1 MPLSRVRLT
10 VGVPRADAL
19 YDYLRQA
26 ILSGELA
33 PNERLIE
40 TEIARQ
46 TGVSR
51 TPVREALHKLL
62 VDQLVHDTGR
72 GLVVRSVT
80 LEQLSDLCAVREV
93 LEGMASRLAAMRR
106 PNLELAQLG
115 YATDDFNAA
124 SQAGDIPRLVEL
136 NGRFHE
142 IIWLASGNRYLAEL
156 LQSLR
161 ERIEQLQVTTL
172 SVPGR
177 AASAARQHAE
187 IFAAISAGDADTA
200 EKMAVQH
207 FREAM
212 AIRISPDRSQ
222 HAPPP
227 RARQAP
233 PAAKRLHSPAASSG
247 PQGNG

>member
-1 MPLSRVRLT
+1 MPLPQVRLA
-10 VGVPRADAL
+10 VGLPRADAL

-26 ILSGELA
+26 ILSGELP

-62 VDQLVHDTGR
+62 VDQLVEDTGR

-93 LEGMASRLAAMRR
+93 LEGMASRQAAVRR
-106 PNLELAQLG
+106 PHFELAQLEF
-115 YATDDFNAA
+115 AADEFVKA
-124 SQAGDIPRLVEL
+124 SQVRDIDRMVEQ
-136 NGRFHE
+136 NAMFHE
-142 IIWLASGNRYLAEL
+142 AIWRASGNRYLAEL
-156 LQSLR
+156 LRSLR

-172 SVPGR
+172 SAPGR
-177 AASAARQHAE
+177 PESASKQHAE
-187 IFAAISAGDADTA
+187 IFAAISAGDAETA
-200 EKMAVQH
+200 EKMAMQH

-212 AIRISPDRSQ
+212 VIRVSAERAAGQAARSESGSSPTS
-222 HAPPP
+222 
-227 RARQAP
+227 
-233 PAAKRLHSPAASSG
+233 
-247 PQGNG
+247 